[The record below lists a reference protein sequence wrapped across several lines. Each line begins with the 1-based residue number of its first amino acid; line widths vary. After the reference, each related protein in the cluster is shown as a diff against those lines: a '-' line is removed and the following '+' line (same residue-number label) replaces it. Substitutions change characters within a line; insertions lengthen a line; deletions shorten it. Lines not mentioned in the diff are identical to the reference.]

1 MDYFNY
7 RDGQLFAEDV
17 ALADIA
23 KTHGSPCYVYSRAT
37 LERHW
42 RAFDDALSGL
52 RTWSA
57 SRLKPT
63 PTWAC

>member
-23 KTHGSPCYVYSRAT
+23 KNHGSPCYVYSRAT

-42 RAFDDALSGL
+42 RAL
-52 RTWSA
+52 
-57 SRLKPT
+57 
-63 PTWAC
+63 